1 MSAKVHTPTHPSE
14 SNDPTAD
21 ELDSSVMEKIAD
33 YLQTC
38 GIKVTISSEQTKNLS
53 DDVISMSDI
62 DPVTLNYLAEYV
74 QRIPTQDDI
83 HASADDDS
91 EGTDLKDASVHVS
104 DVPCQVLSQADYD
117 QKDSYNHQSKD
128 FQLFKKDEE
137 FLKLDP
143 FQRMILE
150 RIDEQNRKLDALQSQ
165 IENISKLMSIDLET
179 KVTKESNRPNPLED
193 DLNERFVAEEAALDQ
208 RMVVLLDT
216 FFDGIMY
223 IPRQMHQYF
232 VRSHVYRLLSLIQRE
247 ARGFQVPGNPNARF
261 FDLHLLMKISFICF
275 FLNARMQLS
284 LPARDAPGTFFG
296 EMVATWKMYR
306 TAMVFLSG
314 VIVYCIQSGLVFF
327 IAHIVFKDNVIR
339 RVWNDEDLVQNNDT
353 HPAPP
358 RHRGRRDRERNRERI
373 EEEHHQQDEVREEP
387 PGQDNNAQAAP
398 QPPVRPRNIREIIND
413 TFLGGVIGRPNPNR
427 IINDRDARHLRQ
439 EEILLYRLVKSLLE
453 GFLDALYI
461 FGSFFL
467 SLLPMWHPR
476 PGPEFPCQSKDLIDA
491 ILNDELEKVSEILS
505 KQPELIRK
513 RDKNGWEPIHE
524 AARAGKRDSIE
535 LLLSHSADI
544 NARTGVDEKG
554 GSVLFWAM
562 RYNDPDGDFVSYLRE
577 KGAIFR
583 LPGQD
588 VSDESDQDENN
599 ENGAEQV
606 NTSDE
611 I

>member
-1 MSAKVHTPTHPSE
+1 MSAKVHSPTHPSE
-14 SNDPTAD
+14 SNDSVD

-38 GIKVTISSEQTKNLS
+38 GIKVTISSEQTKILS
-53 DDVISMSDI
+53 DDVISMSNF

-83 HASADDDS
+83 QSSADDDI
-91 EGTDLKDASVHVS
+91 EGTDVKDTSEHVS
-104 DVPCQVLSQADYD
+104 DVPCQVLSKADNE

-128 FQLFKKDEE
+128 FRLQDEE
-137 FLKLDP
+137 LLKLDP

-179 KVTKESNRPNPLED
+179 KVTKERNRPNQLEA
-193 DLNERFVAEEAALDQ
+193 DLNERFVAEEAALDE
-208 RMVVLLDT
+208 RIVVLLDT
-216 FFDGIMY
+216 FFDRIMY

-232 VRSHVYRLLSLIQRE
+232 VRSRVYRLLSLIQRE

-284 LPARDAPGTFFG
+284 VPARDAPGTFFG
-296 EMVATWKMYR
+296 EMLATWKMYR
-306 TAMVFLSG
+306 ATMVFLSG
-314 VIVYCIQSGLVFF
+314 VIVYFIQSGLVFF
-327 IAHIVFKDNVIR
+327 IVHIVFKDNVLR
-339 RVWNDEDLVQNNDT
+339 RVWNDEDLPQNNDT
-353 HPAPP
+353 HPVPP
-358 RHRGRRDRERNRERI
+358 RHRGRRDRERNREHI
-373 EEEHHQQDEVREEP
+373 QEEHNQQDEVREEP
-387 PGQDNNAQAAP
+387 PGQDNAQAAP
-398 QPPVRPRNIREIIND
+398 QPPARPRNIREIIND

-467 SLLPMWHPR
+467 SILPMWHPR

-491 ILNDELEKVSEILS
+491 ILNDDLEKVSEIVR
-505 KQPELIRK
+505 KQKELIRK

-588 VSDESDQDENN
+588 VSDESEQDETN
-599 ENGAEQV
+599 ENGIEQV

-611 I
+611 N